1 MTCGAGR
8 DLKMLSKP
16 CVYALLGIALL
27 SFVIGWIFPVEGP
40 LDSTYDD
47 FIKVKKSRQ
56 KGVAAPT
63 KKPQKEIIVMDEDE
77 IELYYLVPST
87 LFGTEGN

>member
-1 MTCGAGR
+1 
-8 DLKMLSKP
+8 MLSKP
-16 CVYALLGIALL
+16 YVYALLGIALL
-27 SFVIGWIFPVEGP
+27 SFIIGWIFPIEGP

-56 KGVAAPT
+56 KGVAAPA
-63 KKPQKEIIVMDEDE
+63 KKPKKEIIVMDEEE

-87 LFGTEGN
+87 LFNSEED